1 VFGGSSAV
9 PMTAAELPVTAAM
22 HAIERG
28 ALLAGAQIRHPGP
41 GLLDLLVPGHPPIP
55 VEVRS
60 PQGPAGPPAL
70 VDGVLVFQVA
80 PHATIGANERAAAAA
95 AADAVSRALGASQPE
110 LAAAAALSEAVRQV
124 RTATP
129 TQRPGRVTSL
139 LDLAV
144 RPDIAHLIPPQV
156 ATELI
161 AELEHSKSR
170 LTYEHRQ
177 FLRLI
182 TNGTGWHPPEEC
194 PEDGPCV
201 CGRRTEASVTQT

>member
-1 VFGGSSAV
+1 
-9 PMTAAELPVTAAM
+9 
-22 HAIERG
+22 
-28 ALLAGAQIRHPGP
+28 
-41 GLLDLLVPGHPPIP
+41 
-55 VEVRS
+55 
-60 PQGPAGPPAL
+60 

-95 AADAVSRALGASQPE
+95 AADAVSRTLGASQPE
-110 LAAAAALSEAVRQV
+110 LAAVAALSEAVRQV

-144 RPDIAHLIPPQV
+144 RPDLAHLIPPQV

-161 AELEHSKSR
+161 DELEHSKSR

-177 FLRLI
+177 FLRLL

-194 PEDGPCV
+194 PEDGPCT
-201 CGRRTEASVTQT
+201 CGRRIEPSVMQT